1 MLGVC
6 LQLLSV
12 STVALLGILTWHS
25 LHLAKVN
32 LPRGFAYVEYAT
44 KEEAEAA
51 RDHMDAAQVDGNVIS

>member
-1 MLGVC
+1 MH
-6 LQLLSV
+6 
-12 STVALLGILTWHS
+12 TDTHS
-25 LHLAKVN
+25 LTAPLPPALAAQVN